1 MSTMAD
7 LWPRWLH
14 DADRVGDPGHA
25 GPRRRRG
32 AHARQV
38 FTPGRCLRPAG
49 VYARDERHVLHLGGR
64 DGRVRWP
71 RKIGRG
77 SVVIRDP

>member
-38 FTPGRCLRPAG
+38 FTPETSGTYYISA
-49 VYARDERHVLHLGGR
+49 
-64 DGRVRWP
+64 DGME
-71 RKIGRG
+71 G
-77 SVVIRDP
+77 